1 MSKKLLILSEV
12 FHPENFVIN
21 DLAMHWAEEGCE
33 CEVLTRVPSYPAG
46 MPLKGYRNRIY
57 QKTHSFGLPVHRV
70 GIVSGY
76 QRNLVRKMLNY
87 MNFCFLTTMV
97 LLFRGRRYDRIFVYQ
112 TGPLT
117 VALAAVIARMF
128 YRQKVVIWTQDLWPD
143 TVFAYGFRKTR
154 LRKVL
159 LNAFVKWIYKRCD
172 VIIVSSQGFTDKI
185 RRMVPGK
192 EVIFVPNWP
201 DINGRGIAIKGL
213 PEGFN
218 FTFAGNVGKVQNL
231 KNVIAGFALF
241 AERNHP
247 DAWLNI
253 IGDGSNLMPLRS
265 FVEKEEI
272 PNVNFTGY
280 RPRNEMPSYFAASDV
295 LVISLDDA
303 PLFELTVPLKF
314 YSYLTASRPI
324 YSVVNGEVARMVDRY
339 SLGISADPSDVASIS
354 RGFEELYYASQAE
367 LMNYSAN
374 AAELICNRFSKE
386 KNIARITSILWPS
399 LIVVK
404 KAVLNRAV

>member
-12 FHPENFVIN
+12 FHPEDFLIN
-21 DLAMHWAEEGCE
+21 DLAMHWAEEGLE
-33 CEVLTRVPSYPAG
+33 CEVLTRVPSYPLG
-46 MPLKGYRNRIY
+46 RPLKGYRNRIY
-57 QKTHSFGLPVHRV
+57 QKTYSFGLPVHRV
-70 GIVSGY
+70 IIASGY
-76 QRNLVRKMLNY
+76 QLNLACKMLNY
-87 MNFCFLTTMV
+87 MLFSLLTTMV
-97 LLFRGRRYDRIFVYQ
+97 LLFRGNRYDRIFVYQ

-117 VALAAVIARMF
+117 VALAAMISRIF
-128 YRQKVVIWTQDLWPD
+128 YRHKVIIWTQDLWPD

-154 LRKVL
+154 LRKVV

-172 VIIVSSQGFTDKI
+172 VIIVSSQGFMDKI
-185 RRMVPGK
+185 KRMVPGR
-192 EVIFVPNWP
+192 EVIYVPNWT
-201 DINGRGIAIKGL
+201 DVNCMRIGIKGL

-218 FTFAGNVGKVQNL
+218 FTFTGNVGKVQNL

-241 AERNHP
+241 SERNHP

-253 IGDGSNLMPLRS
+253 IGDGSNLNSLRS
-265 FVEKEEI
+265 FVEKEKI

-295 LVISLDDA
+295 LVISLNDA

-324 YSVVNGEVARMVDRY
+324 YSIVNGEVARMVKRY
-339 SLGISADPSDVASIS
+339 SLGISADPSDVESIS
-354 RGFEELYYASQAE
+354 RGFEKLYYASQAE
-367 LMNYSAN
+367 LKNYSVN
-374 AAELICNRFSKE
+374 AAEMVFNGFSKE

-399 LIVVK
+399 EIDMRQ
-404 KAVLNRAV
+404 ADMHRAI

>member
-12 FHPENFVIN
+12 FHPEDFLIN

-33 CEVLTRVPSYPAG
+33 CEVLTRVPSYPLG
-46 MPLKGYRNRIY
+46 RPLKGFRNRIY
-57 QKTHSFGLPVHRV
+57 QKTYSFGLPVHRV
-70 GIVSGY
+70 IIASGY
-76 QRNLVRKMLNY
+76 QRSLACKMLNY
-87 MNFCFLTTMV
+87 MLFSIMTTMV
-97 LLFRGRRYDRIFVYQ
+97 LLFRGKRYDRIFVYQ

>member
-87 MNFCFLTTMV
+87 MNFCFLTTMM
-97 LLFRGRRYDRIFVYQ
+97 LLFRGNRYDRIFVYQ

-117 VALAAVIARMF
+117 VALAAVISRML
-128 YRQKVVIWTQDLWPD
+128 YRQKVIIWSQDLWPD

-154 LRKVL
+154 LRMVM
-159 LNAFVKWIYKRCD
+159 LNVFVKWIYKRCD
-172 VIIVSSQGFTDKI
+172 IIMVSSEGFIDKI
-185 RRMVPGK
+185 RKMVPGS
-192 EVIFVPNWP
+192 EVIYVPNWP
-201 DINGRGIAIKGL
+201 DINCKRVGIKSL

-231 KNVIAGFALF
+231 RNVLAGFALF
-241 AERNHP
+241 AEKNHP
-247 DAWLNI
+247 NAWLNI
-253 IGDGSNLMPLRS
+253 IGDGSNLKALKS
-265 FVEKEEI
+265 LVEEKKI
-272 PNVNFTGY
+272 PNVNFTGF
-280 RPRNEMPSYFAASDV
+280 RPPNEMPSYFAASDV
-295 LVISLDDA
+295 LVISLNDA
-303 PLFELTVPLKF
+303 PLFELIVPLKF
-314 YSYLTASRPI
+314 HSYLTASRPI
-324 YSVVNGEVARMVDRY
+324 YAIVNGEVTRLVKRY
-339 SLGISADPSDVASIS
+339 SLGVSADPSDIESIS
-354 RGFEELYYASQAE
+354 GGFERLYYASQTE
-367 LMNYSAN
+367 LKNYSAN
-374 AAELICNRFSKE
+374 AAGMTRNGYSKE
-386 KNIARITSILWPS
+386 KNIAMITSILWPS
-399 LIVVK
+399 EIGLK
-404 KAVLNRAV
+404 QADLHRAM